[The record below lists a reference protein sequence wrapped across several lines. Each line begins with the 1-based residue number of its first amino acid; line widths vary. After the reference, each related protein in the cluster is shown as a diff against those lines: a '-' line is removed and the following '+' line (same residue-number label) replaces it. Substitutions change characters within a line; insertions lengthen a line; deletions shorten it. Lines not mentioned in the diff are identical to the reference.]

1 MRARAPAFALAT
13 ALLAAPALA
22 ADPPADW
29 RDEWPDT
36 DFAEAVVALDEI
48 RSGGP
53 PKDGIP
59 SIDDPRFAPV
69 DAVRD
74 DLGAEEP
81 VMTVAID
88 GDVRAYPLRVLM
100 WHEIV
105 NDTVGGRAVAVTYCP
120 LCNSAIVFER
130 RVAGEVT
137 TFGTTGKLRHS
148 DLVMY
153 DRASESWWQQFDG
166 RAIVGD
172 HAGAELERVP
182 ARLESLER
190 FAERHPDGRV
200 LVPRDPGAR
209 AYGRNPYAGYDS
221 APRPFLYSGEYD
233 GPGVPLMRVV
243 TVDGVDR
250 AWSLPLLRERGE
262 ITHGELVLRWEPGR
276 RSALDAARIAEGRD
290 VGNVTVV
297 RRSRGGTEPAVYDLP
312 FAFAFRAFH
321 PDAPIAHLDGAG

>member
-1 MRARAPAFALAT
+1 MRVRGLAVGL
-13 ALLAAPALA
+13 ALLAMPALA
-22 ADPPADW
+22 ADVPERW
-29 RDEWPDT
+29 RAEWPAT
-36 DFAEAVVALDEI
+36 DFTEALVPFDEI
-48 RSGGP
+48 LSGGP

-69 DAVRD
+69 AAVRD
-74 DLGAEEP
+74 DLAAEEP

-88 GDVRAYPLRVLM
+88 GDARAYPLRVLI

-105 NDTVGGRAVAVTYCP
+105 NDTAGGVPLAVTYCP

-130 RVAGEVT
+130 RVDGRVT

-153 DRASESWWQQFDG
+153 DRRTESWWQQFEG

-172 HAGAELERVP
+172 AAGAELERVP
-182 ARLESLER
+182 ARLESLAR
-190 FAERHPDGRV
+190 FAARHPDGRV
-200 LVPRDPGAR
+200 LVPTDPGAR

-221 APRPFLYSGEYD
+221 APRPFLFRGDYD
-233 GPGVPLMRVV
+233 GPGTPLMRVV
-243 TVDGVDR
+243 AVDGVER
-250 AWSLPLLRERGE
+250 AWSLGLLRARGE
-262 ITHGELVLRWEPGR
+262 IVHGDLVLRWERGR
-276 RSALDAARIAEGRD
+276 RSALDAGRIAEGRD

-297 RRSRGGTEPAVYDLP
+297 RRTAAGREPVVYDLP

-321 PDAPIAHLDGAG
+321 PDAPIVHVDGAG